1 MLTRRTLFNLGLAA
15 LPGAAL
21 GWPDRLLAGAS
32 EPGVWVNDVHS
43 QLNRTRV
50 RRILQ
55 PSSLAALQEAVRDAR
70 ASGVPL
76 CIAGGRHAMGGQ
88 QFAQDAA
95 LIDMSSMKRVLRFDA
110 EAGLIEVEAGIEWP
124 DLVDW
129 LLAEQQGRDRQW
141 GIIQK
146 QTGADRLSLGGALAA
161 NVHGRG
167 LSFKPIIADVESFVL
182 VDADGNPCTCSR
194 TENAELFRLAIGGY
208 GLFGIIAAVT
218 LRLSPRRKLERTVE
232 ITTVERSIS
241 AIDQRIGEGYLYGDF
256 QFSTDARSDGFLRDG
271 VFSLYR
277 PVPPE
282 TPIPGTQQ
290 SLSAEDWQQLLLL
303 AHADKARAFDVYSSF
318 YRATSGQIYWSDTH
332 QMSVYIDDYHRALDR
347 QLGAAHPASEM
358 ITEVYVPREALTAFF
373 DDLRGDF
380 RTHAVDLIYGT
391 IRFIEQDDESFLPWA
406 RQRYA
411 CTVMNLH
418 TVHTED
424 GVRKAAQDFR
434 RIIDRAIQHGG
445 SYFLTYHRWAERRQ
459 VETCYPQFVEF
470 LRLKRRYDPEGR
482 FQSDWYR
489 HYAAMFA
496 DDL

>member
-1 MLTRRTLFNLGLAA
+1 MLTRRTLLNLALAA

-21 GWPDRLLAGAS
+21 GWPNRLFAAAS
-32 EPGVWVNDVHS
+32 EPGAWVNDIHS

-88 QFAQDAA
+88 QFAQDAS
-95 LIDMSSMKRVLRFDA
+95 LIDMRSMNRVFRFDA
-110 EAGLIEVEAGIEWP
+110 EAGLIEVGAGIEWP

-129 LLAEQQGRDRQW
+129 LLAEQQGRARQW

-182 VDADGNPCTCSR
+182 VDADGNPRTCSR
-194 TENAELFRLAIGGY
+194 TENPELFRLAIGGY

-218 LRLSPRRKLERTVE
+218 LRLSPRRKLERMVE
-232 ITTVERSIS
+232 ITTVEQAIS
-241 AIDQRIGEGYLYGDF
+241 AIDQRIGAGYLYGDF
-256 QFSTDARSDGFLRDG
+256 QFSTDTRSDEFLRDG
-271 VFSLYR
+271 VFSTYR

-282 TPIPGTQQ
+282 TPIPGARQG
-290 SLSAEDWQQLLLL
+290 LSAEDWQQLLLL
-303 AHADKARAFDVYSSF
+303 GHADKARAFDVYSSF
-318 YRATSGQIYWSDTH
+318 YRATNGQIYWSDTH
-332 QMSVYIDDYHRALDR
+332 QMSIYIDDYHRAVDR

-373 DDLRGDF
+373 DDLRRDF
-380 RTHAVDLIYGT
+380 RAHAVDLIYGT
-391 IRFIEQDDESFLPWA
+391 IRFIERDDESFLPWA
-406 RQRYA
+406 RERYA

-434 RIIDRAIQHGG
+434 RIIDRAIQYGG

-459 VETCYPQFVEF
+459 IETCYPRFVEF
-470 LRLKRRYDPEGR
+470 LRLKRRYDAGER